1 MKPHGMGD
9 LYAAQTVGVGFHSFL
24 CEGAAPWQAARSK
37 NFSLGWFPSS
47 VFLRVPSRVFAAPH
61 SPVVPPAILILT
73 NLGATT
79 ESCPYKFGKYLPIIG
94 DFRGVGAGLRARPV
108 KISFS

>member
-1 MKPHGMGD
+1 MIPR
-9 LYAAQTVGVGFHSFL
+9 YS
-24 CEGAAPWQAARSK
+24 
-37 NFSLGWFPSS
+37 
-47 VFLRVPSRVFAAPH
+47 
-61 SPVVPPAILILT
+61 AILILT

-94 DFRGVGAGLRARPV
+94 DFRGVGAGLRARPI

>member
-1 MKPHGMGD
+1 M
-9 LYAAQTVGVGFHSFL
+9 LYVIILQIVLPV
-24 CEGAAPWQAARSK
+24 
-37 NFSLGWFPSS
+37 NFSFKLS
-47 VFLRVPSRVFAAPH
+47 
-61 SPVVPPAILILT
+61 AILILT

-79 ESCPYKFGKYLPIIG
+79 ESCRAASTNTVNICRLSYGKYLPIIG

>member
-1 MKPHGMGD
+1 MKKKCKM
-9 LYAAQTVGVGFHSFL
+9 QVGES
-24 CEGAAPWQAARSK
+24 
-37 NFSLGWFPSS
+37 
-47 VFLRVPSRVFAAPH
+47 
-61 SPVVPPAILILT
+61 AILILT

-79 ESCPYKFGKYLPIIG
+79 ESCPYKYGKYLPIIG

>member
-1 MKPHGMGD
+1 
-9 LYAAQTVGVGFHSFL
+9 VGVAHSFIITDKKL
-24 CEGAAPWQAARSK
+24 DFKPGK
-37 NFSLGWFPSS
+37 KSL
-47 VFLRVPSRVFAAPH
+47 V
-61 SPVVPPAILILT
+61 ILILT

-79 ESCPYKFGKYLPIIG
+79 ESCPYKYGKFLSIIG